1 VYRSGP
7 ATEYVSLSAAVE
19 IDLRPDGV
27 PPTGRWRH
35 TRSEPVSAAGRE
47 DPYECRGRY
56 FWR

>member
-27 PPTGRWRH
+27 PPTGR
-35 TRSEPVSAAGRE
+35 
-47 DPYECRGRY
+47 
-56 FWR
+56 